1 MKGLGFFL
9 VSTFLFG
16 PYAAAQNPP
25 APQSVQAAGSATVS
39 AAPDQVKVSIGVTTT
54 ANTAQEAAAENATQ
68 MNAVITQIRQ
78 VLGAAADIRTI
89 GYSVSPNY
97 RGNPPVLSGYTAMN
111 TVEVTAGESQAI
123 IKVIDSVSTVGATNI
138 QGLRFAVRD
147 DEPLKRQ
154 ALAAAAKQAMGHAQ
168 AIAGGLG
175 MRIGTVVAA
184 QEGFSSS
191 PILGVATP
199 PERAATPVE
208 PGLVQ
213 VTATVTI
220 VAQLMP

>member
-1 MKGLGFFL
+1 MKGLGFFAL
-9 VSTFLFG
+9 LALSFSSRAVS
-16 PYAAAQNPP
+16 QPP
-25 APQSVQAAGSATVS
+25 QTVQAVGSATVS
-39 AAPDQVKVSIGVTTT
+39 APPDQVKVDIGVTTT
-54 ANTAQEAAAENATQ
+54 ADTAQDSSSQNATQ
-68 MNAVITQIRQ
+68 MTAVIAQVRQ
-78 VLGAAADIRTI
+78 VLGPAADIKTI

-97 RGNPPVLSGYTAMN
+97 RGNPPVLAGYITTN
-111 TVEVTAGESQAI
+111 TIEVTAGESAAI

-147 DEPLKRQ
+147 DQPLRLQ

-175 MRIGTVVAA
+175 MRIGSVVAA
-184 QEGFSSS
+184 QEGVASG
-191 PILGVATP
+191 PIVGAVTP
-199 PERAATPVE
+199 GADRTPTPVE

-220 VAQLMP
+220 VAQLTQ